1 MAASSF
7 HHYLQALNSE
17 FERLL
22 LENKELRKELQNEPM
37 WLLKSLE
44 MDEPKEAKGEEGR
57 RSTGE
62 GTPTAEVTKS
72 RSTDRFG
79 VQGVRSTV
87 SSQLRLSGHST
98 GSALAPPS
106 VTAPSLAPP
115 LPGAVEDE
123 PKKHT
128 VEATWVSEVPGGV
141 GAPEGPPPSLNGKGR
156 NLRDLRTP
164 SGSAEERKVVDYE
177 SEETE
182 ENANFLLLL
191 DIIPAIVILA
201 STAVAGISADN
212 DPDGIAWTVLEAIFT
227 LFFLGEL
234 IVRMTFFG
242 VREFLFGSDWYWSW
256 FDILCVVL
264 ALIDMGIVYTT
275 LGSGGQADTGPVSA
289 LKMLKLARLGRIIR
303 LLKFKI
309 FQELKLMIQGVFT
322 GLRVLFWAVVL
333 LVGCMYLLGVV
344 TKVLFGDFRIEFSTV
359 PAAMFTNFRC
369 FTDGCTS
376 IEGEPLQDKLREE
389 YGGLFLVGYIL
400 TFLFVTIGM
409 FNLIMAVFIDNVTDG
424 STKKR
429 QRELGANAPRTAWVL
444 SSVLRD
450 LILSQMLRREAEDEA
465 AAEEELLQREMS
477 GEHTPR
483 PSGARRSSKIYKEK
497 LLALQER
504 YGYKPHTVQEYD
516 ELTQQIRKEM
526 ANTNV
531 QVSRAEFN
539 HWLSTEREL
548 LETLNDAEIDLS
560 CKSDL
565 FDVLDADLSG
575 VLEFEEMIDGLLKC
589 RGPASKTDI
598 IAIRLKTSHLVQ
610 LVTRLCAKLDVPTG
624 DPFAE
629 DEC

>member
-1 MAASSF
+1 MPNNVVPKWVL
-7 HHYLQALNSE
+7 YV
-17 FERLL
+17 LL
-22 LENKELRKELQNEPM
+22 LEHPG
-37 WLLKSLE
+37 
-44 MDEPKEAKGEEGR
+44 DGEEGR

-212 DPDGIAWTVLEAIFT
+212 DPDGIAWTVLEAIFN

-242 VREFLFGSDWYWSW
+242 VRSLAEPTGAPRAGTYGGGEFLFGSDWYWSW

-303 LLKFKI
+303 LLR
-309 FQELKLMIQGVFT
+309 LGRPGV
-322 GLRVLFWAVVL
+322 
-333 LVGCMYLLGVV
+333 
-344 TKVLFGDFRIEFSTV
+344 
-359 PAAMFTNFRC
+359 
-369 FTDGCTS
+369 
-376 IEGEPLQDKLREE
+376 
-389 YGGLFLVGYIL
+389 
-400 TFLFVTIGM
+400 
-409 FNLIMAVFIDNVTDG
+409 
-424 STKKR
+424 
-429 QRELGANAPRTAWVL
+429 
-444 SSVLRD
+444 
-450 LILSQMLRREAEDEA
+450 RR
-465 AAEEELLQREMS
+465 
-477 GEHTPR
+477 G
-483 PSGARRSSKIYKEK
+483 
-497 LLALQER
+497 
-504 YGYKPHTVQEYD
+504 
-516 ELTQQIRKEM
+516 
-526 ANTNV
+526 
-531 QVSRAEFN
+531 
-539 HWLSTEREL
+539 
-548 LETLNDAEIDLS
+548 
-560 CKSDL
+560 
-565 FDVLDADLSG
+565 
-575 VLEFEEMIDGLLKC
+575 
-589 RGPASKTDI
+589 
-598 IAIRLKTSHLVQ
+598 
-610 LVTRLCAKLDVPTG
+610 
-624 DPFAE
+624 
-629 DEC
+629 